1 MNSVRTRGMRSG
13 VLCALFLTVFF
24 FYASSSFG
32 SDDSALLKAAERV
45 AAGRG
50 NPADEAL
57 LFMENRR
64 VNHLAMEGKLDGSVY
79 QKTQAVYDGKNRAL
93 AADAARE
100 AGFATEVGGK
110 KIYKPGTDTDIQMTG
125 GDLTAADVERTRQA
139 YNKRVE
145 AYLRGSGLKTEE
157 GVNWAARTETDIVPA
172 PSRMKSEAEFA
183 KAAALIN
190 GDGGNMYVSPLAAGA
205 QAKLDAGDPLSVAE
219 GQAYA
224 EEMKT
229 KVEKLKQAK
238 ADLAERYRASGI
250 PAERDM
256 LAAEIRKAESH
267 EAKYIE
273 RINRLERSL
282 RSASGETAPLLGAAG
297 ARGPDALHRRA
308 EAAVDA
314 MSGHLTEK
322 ALRNY
327 ADTLGDLAV
336 SAQSTA
342 RRAVLREAI
351 AGTLKGLPPA
361 RQGDALASIE
371 ARLGGGFAKEV
382 ATEMKKSA
390 TGGKIAAPG
399 TNLLKGAGILSTLL
413 AGYNAMAEENK
424 RTSGNPDYGRTA
436 LNFAY
441 DMILRATVD
450 AASRDT
456 AEYTKKRVEELKEY
470 YRSRGQDPESL
481 AVKMKIAAE
490 ASLKGT
496 AYGTVKGA
504 YELAKLSG
512 KWAGG
517 AIVGGA
523 ETVIFLAGE
532 ALETLNTL
540 EVSGATLREQG
551 MAQEVQD
558 AKSVASGRELVGEL
572 RRMSALAASQRSLLE
587 QNIRWARSLDIH
599 RSRALDD
606 LRSRLEEAAQVSLSN
621 VEQLAEEAAKRYPPE
636 FKRLAEYSTV
646 IHSKITAVEKA
657 LAGGKSALAVA
668 GDIKFIVAEHGGNLD
683 GFKTLAEGMKEFRRM
698 EYLADLADTLAAL
711 PEEKNAIAALGEEA
725 GNGAAV
731 MKRNYDTWRKAISE
745 YDRLKYSLGRG
756 STYFYGKR
764 RVAGW
769 LVIKSDADAVPAP
782 DRTIP
787 EEFGPELGTLQRMK
801 TSIVS
806 DLRRLPRAKG
816 DEQRFR
822 STLERIKKTYNA
834 LLPGY
839 EAARESLEKTNLAL
853 EKLLALI
860 GAAPSPTPAE
870 EKASPT
876 PDAGGENAVFGL
888 RIPLDLHGM
897 LLEMTG
903 LTGIPEGAHKRR
915 EDVENGYYLTEETLN
930 TDYLIVFLT
939 PDKKEVK
946 VSLKGTRGL
955 PDPGQNRFL
964 ALAGTI
970 AYSKKKSVV
979 GYYLDFKNNKL
990 ERSPQGVYEGIVV
1003 MNYSVFDAKATDD
1016 PTGTL
1021 EFHAARFGLGKG
1033 TTPEMLKGMGKTVLE
1048 AGRFRISKQG
1058 SGDKDGG
1065 TWVYGAVIGDF
1076 VVNVSFNRR
1085 SLRPDTWS
1093 PPFFEPDEVVLALL
1107 EQLFP

>member
-1 MNSVRTRGMRSG
+1 MSRVRITG
-13 VLCALFLTVFF
+13 VRLACCLLLLLSALFFPL
-24 FYASSSFG
+24 SSSLA
-32 SDDSALLKAAERV
+32 SEDASLLKAAERV
-45 AAGRG
+45 ASGKG
-50 NPADEAL
+50 SSADEAL

-79 QKTQAVYDGKNRAL
+79 QKAQAVYDGKNRAL
-93 AADAARE
+93 AAEAARE
-100 AGFATEVGGK
+100 AGFATEAGGK

-125 GDLTAADVERTRQA
+125 GDLTAADVERARQA

-145 AYLRGSGLKTEE
+145 AYLRGSGLKAEE
-157 GVNWAARTETDIVPA
+157 GVNWAARTETDIMPS

-190 GDGGNMYVSPLAAGA
+190 ADGGNMYVSPLAAGA
-205 QAKLDAGDPLSVAE
+205 QSKLDAGDPLSVAE

-224 EEMKT
+224 EEMKA
-229 KVEKLKQAK
+229 KVEKMKQTK
-238 ADLAERYRASGI
+238 ADLAERYRASGT
-250 PAERDM
+250 PAERDA

-267 EAKYIE
+267 ESKYIE

-297 ARGPDALHRRA
+297 ARGPDVQHRRA

-336 SAQSTA
+336 SAQSPE

-382 ATEMKKSA
+382 AAEMKNPA
-390 TGGKIAAPG
+390 AGGKTAAPG

-441 DMILRATVD
+441 DMTLRATVD

-470 YRSRGQDPESL
+470 YRSRGEDPESL

-504 YELAKLSG
+504 YELAKVSG

-532 ALETLNTL
+532 ALDTLNTL

-572 RRMSALAASQRSLLE
+572 RRMASLAASQRSLLE
-587 QNIRWARSLDIH
+587 QNIRWARNLDIH

-606 LRSRLEEAAQVSLSN
+606 LRSRLEEAAQVSLPD

-636 FKRLAEYSTV
+636 FKRLAEYSAV
-646 IHSKITAVEKA
+646 IHSKIKAVEKE

-668 GDIKFIVAEHGGNLD
+668 GDIKFIVAEHGRNLD
-683 GFKTLAEGMKEFRRM
+683 GFKTLAEGMKELRRM
-698 EYLADLADTLAAL
+698 EYLADLADTLAML
-711 PEEKNAIAALGEEA
+711 QEEKDAIAALGEEA

-731 MKRNYDTWRKAISE
+731 MKRNYDIWRKAISE
-745 YDRLKYSLGRG
+745 YDRLKKSLGRG
-756 STYFYGKR
+756 YSYFYGKR
-764 RVAGW
+764 RVPGW
-769 LVIKSDADAVPAP
+769 LVIKSDADSVQAP

-801 TSIVS
+801 ASIAS
-806 DLRRLPRAKG
+806 DLRRLPRVKG

-822 STLERIKKTYNA
+822 STLEKIKKTYNA

-839 EAARESLEKTNLAL
+839 ETARESLEKTNLAL
-853 EKLLALI
+853 EKLLSVI
-860 GAAPSPTPAE
+860 GSAPTPTPAE
-870 EKASPT
+870 EKET
-876 PDAGGENAVFGL
+876 PPLDSGGENTAFGL
-888 RIPLDLHGM
+888 RIPLELHGM

-903 LTGIPEGAHKRR
+903 LTGIPEGTHKGR
-915 EDVENGYYLTEETLN
+915 EDVEHGYYLTEETLN
-930 TDYLIVFLT
+930 TDYQIVFST
-939 PDKKEVK
+939 PDKKEIK
-946 VSLKGTRGL
+946 ASLKGASGL

-990 ERSPQGVYEGIVV
+990 ERSPEGVYEGLVV
-1003 MNYSVFDAKATDD
+1003 MNYAVFDTKATDD
-1016 PTGTL
+1016 PAGTL

-1048 AGRFRISKQG
+1048 AGRFRMSKQG

-1076 VVNVSFNRR
+1076 VVNASFNRR
-1085 SLRPDTWS
+1085 SLRPDNWS

-1107 EQLFP
+1107 EKLFP

>member
-1 MNSVRTRGMRSG
+1 MSRVRING
-13 VLCALFLTVFF
+13 VRLACCLSLLLSALFFPL
-24 FYASSSFG
+24 SSSLA
-32 SDDSALLKAAERV
+32 SEDASLLKAAERV
-45 AAGRG
+45 ASGKG
-50 NPADEAL
+50 SSADEAL

-79 QKTQAVYDGKNRAL
+79 QKTQELYDGKNRAL
-93 AADAARE
+93 AAEAARE
-100 AGFATEVGGK
+100 AGFSTEGGGR

-125 GDLTAADVERTRQA
+125 GDLTAADVERARQA

-145 AYLRGSGLKTEE
+145 AYLRGSGLKIDE
-157 GVNWAARTETDIVPA
+157 GTNWAARTETDIMPS
-172 PSRMKSEAEFA
+172 PSRMKNEVEFA

-190 GDGGNMYVSPLAAGA
+190 GDGGNMYVSPLATGA

-224 EEMKT
+224 EEMKA
-229 KVEKLKQAK
+229 KVEKMKQTK
-238 ADLAERYRASGI
+238 ADLAERYRAAGT
-250 PAERDM
+250 PEERDA

-267 EAKYIE
+267 ESKYIE

-282 RSASGETAPLLGAAG
+282 RGASGETAPLLGAAG
-297 ARGPDALHRRA
+297 ARGPDVQHRRA

-336 SAQSTA
+336 SAQSPE
-342 RRAVLREAI
+342 RRAALREAI

-371 ARLGGGFAKEV
+371 GRLGGGFAKEV
-382 ATEMKKSA
+382 AAEMKKPAS
-390 TGGKIAAPG
+390 GVKSPAPG
-399 TNLLKGAGILSTLL
+399 TSLLKGAGIVSALL
-413 AGYNAMAEENK
+413 AGYNSMAEENK

-441 DMILRATVD
+441 DMTLRATVD
-450 AASRDT
+450 AAGRDT

-470 YRSRGQDPESL
+470 YRSRGEDPESL
-481 AVKMKIAAE
+481 AVKMRIAAE

-504 YELAKLSG
+504 FELAKVSG

-532 ALETLNTL
+532 ALDTLNTL

-558 AKSVASGRELVGEL
+558 AKSVSSGRELAGEL
-572 RRMSALAASQRSLLE
+572 RRMASLAASQRSLLE

-606 LRSRLEEAAQVSLSN
+606 LRSRLEEAAQVSLPD
-621 VEQLAEEAAKRYPPE
+621 VEQRAEEAAKRYPPE
-636 FKRLAEYSTV
+636 FKRLAEYSAV
-646 IHSKITAVEKA
+646 IHSKIKAVEKE

-668 GDIKFIVAEHGGNLD
+668 GEIKFIVAEHGRNLD
-683 GFKTLAEGMKEFRRM
+683 GFNALAEGMKELRRM
-698 EYLADLADTLAAL
+698 EYLADLADTLAML
-711 PEEKNAIAALGEEA
+711 QEEKDAIAALGEEA

-745 YDRLKYSLGRG
+745 YDRLKKSLGRG
-756 STYFYGKR
+756 YSYFYGKR
-764 RVAGW
+764 CVPGW
-769 LVIKSDADAVPAP
+769 LVIKSDADSVQAP

-801 TSIVS
+801 TSIAS
-806 DLRRLPRAKG
+806 DLRRLPQVKG
-816 DEQRFR
+816 DERRFR
-822 STLERIKKTYNA
+822 STLEKIKKTYNA

-853 EKLLALI
+853 EKLLSVI
-860 GAAPSPTPAE
+860 GSAPTPTPTE
-870 EKASPT
+870 EKET
-876 PDAGGENAVFGL
+876 PPPDSGGEDTAFGL

-903 LTGIPEGAHKRR
+903 LTGIPEGTHKGR
-915 EDVENGYYLTEETLN
+915 EDVEHGYYLTEETLN
-930 TDYLIVFLT
+930 SDYQIVFST
-939 PDKKEVK
+939 PDKKEIK
-946 VSLKGTRGL
+946 VSLKGARGL

-990 ERSPQGVYEGIVV
+990 ERPPQGVYEGLVV
-1003 MNYSVFDAKATDD
+1003 MNYAVFDAKATDD
-1016 PTGTL
+1016 PAGTL

-1076 VVNVSFNRR
+1076 VVNASFNRR
-1085 SLRPDTWS
+1085 SLRPDNWS

-1107 EQLFP
+1107 EKLFP